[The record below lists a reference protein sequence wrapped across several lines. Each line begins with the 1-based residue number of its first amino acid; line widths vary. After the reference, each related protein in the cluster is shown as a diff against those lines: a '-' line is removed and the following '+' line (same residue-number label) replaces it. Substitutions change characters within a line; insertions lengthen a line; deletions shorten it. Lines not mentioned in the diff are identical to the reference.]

1 MQTINIGNDMV
12 KCLILLATISI
23 PAFSESGFMEFDSK
37 PSEEF
42 KVKRSK
48 WLLDF
53 GMKYI
58 NYEADL
64 AAFEGEHVSV
74 SDKESI
80 STYNVNLGFGREFYI
95 AGGVSFSIKASGYFG
110 DNDFEKS
117 GNAAEDI
124 DFQVSSYREK
134 FELLGQEASA
144 SLNYIFENSI
154 MHIQPFVEFAVGR
167 AEATISKIYNDKGVT
182 STPPTSD
189 DYAAQNYSYV
199 ATEKFT
205 YSRFGVGI
213 NFLSNYNLNSYIK
226 ASQNSF
232 KLDEREIEKL
242 EASSAVSAPNESG
255 INQFFSASMGLNYT
269 F

>member
-1 MQTINIGNDMV
+1 MI
-12 KCLILLATISI
+12 KCLILLAIISTC
-23 PAFSESGFMEFDSK
+23 AFSESGFMEFDSK
-37 PSEEF
+37 APEEF

-64 AAFEGEHVSV
+64 AAFQGEHVSV

-80 STYNVNLGFGREFYI
+80 STYNVNLGLGREFYI
-95 AGGVSFSIKASGYFG
+95 GAGLSLSIKASGYFG

-134 FELLGQEASA
+134 FEMLGQEASA
-144 SLNYIFENSI
+144 SLNYVFENSVL
-154 MHIQPFVEFAVGR
+154 HIQPFVEFAVGR